1 MADNEKKEPRFSVP
15 MPGGGVA
22 RLPLEVLEQYRD
34 GEASACHA
42 EAPARAE
49 SPAGHTG
56 SPEGHTSDAAD
67 SGITVN
73 IYAGGGQVRVEQ
85 HHEPADDDVVAHH
98 LAVDASTGVSDWH
111 TDWEYGECDYTDE
124 SGFPQRILAWHR
136 HPLATEY
143 TELFEG

>member
-1 MADNEKKEPRFSVP
+1 MADNDKSEPRFSVP

-22 RLPLEVLEQYRD
+22 RLPLEVLERYRD
-34 GEASACHA
+34 TGAQACHA
-42 EAPARAE
+42 EAPADHAE
-49 SPAGHTG
+49 SPDAT
-56 SPEGHTSDAAD
+56 TSNATDG
-67 SGITVN
+67 GITIN

-111 TDWEYGECDYTDE
+111 TDWEYGECEYTDE
-124 SGFPQRILAWHR
+124 SGFPQRIQAWHR

>member
-1 MADNEKKEPRFSVP
+1 MADHDKTKPRFRVP

-34 GEASACHA
+34 DQATACHA
-42 EAPARAE
+42 Q
-49 SPAGHTG
+49 AGADAAG
-56 SPEGHTSDAAD
+56 SPEAHTGGGAD
-67 SGITVN
+67 GGITIN
-73 IYAGGGQVRVEQ
+73 IYAGGGQVRIEQ
-85 HHEPADDDVVAHH
+85 HDEPAEDDVVAHH

-111 TDWEYGECDYTDE
+111 TDWEYGECEYTDE
-124 SGFPQRILAWHR
+124 SGFPQRIQAWHR